1 MQNKL
6 LEKARVMVP
15 DRREL
20 ESFLQ
25 ENHIK
30 AVELSQVSET
40 YNTSPKKSN
49 DESPLKS
56 SLMRKQTSIQINVR
70 DMSDLQVDK
79 ATNSSPKMKQ
89 ARSDYYRKKVN
100 SNIYKLN

>member
-1 MQNKL
+1 M
-6 LEKARVMVP
+6 
-15 DRREL
+15 
-20 ESFLQ
+20 
-25 ENHIK
+25 
-30 AVELSQVSET
+30 SET
-40 YNTSPKKSN
+40 GNNSSPQKGN
-49 DESPLKS
+49 DESPSPLKS

-89 ARSDYYRKKVN
+89 ARSDYFRKKVN